1 MRNKKTFCIYS
12 EATGYMPHTA
22 SHKKKESIELFE
34 TGQETGYNWKFLQK
48 QGYEC
53 HEVVILKR
61 IVIKGR

>member
-1 MRNKKTFCIYS
+1 MGNKKTFCIWS

-34 TGQETGYNWKFLQK
+34 TGQETGYDWKFLQK

-53 HEVVILKR
+53 HEVVITRKVR
-61 IVIKGR
+61 